1 MRAEYQ
7 WREECQHVNVCTF
20 KSTAKIT
27 LEITE
32 RKKVM
37 QFDNYIANDIAHD
50 IKMTFQL
57 FGCDVLV
64 I

>member
-37 QFDNYIANDIAHD
+37 QFDNYIAHD

-57 FGCDVLV
+57 FGCYVLV

>member
-37 QFDNYIANDIAHD
+37 QFDNYIAHD
-50 IKMTFQL
+50 ITMTFQL
-57 FGCDVLV
+57 FGCYVLV